1 MLLLKKMIRI
11 KYVLI
16 VIFLSSFVIDNSAQW
31 SLTNRPATPKVAEPY
46 AVKPA
51 DPVGYE
57 EVKMDFPIAE
67 GKYAPEWDSIKKT
80 YTGTPA
86 WFRDAKFGV
95 FIHWGPQASGKSGD
109 WYARTMYKEGHR
121 GYNNHLKNFGH
132 PSEFGYKDVLNA
144 WKAPKWDAAA
154 LTQAFY
160 DAGAR
165 FVMAVGVHHDNFDM
179 WNSAY
184 QPWNVTNIGP
194 KKDMIGAWKTE
205 AQKRGMKFGITFHH
219 EYTWW
224 WWHNAFGAD
233 KTGLK
238 ADIPYDGH
246 LTKEDGKGKW
256 WDGLDPQLLYTVDMR
271 QYKDIDVIAF
281 GNKGI
286 FQDHQVYAK
295 WYAEWWARRIMDA
308 VDKYD
313 PDLIYTDGNGK
324 WPFSGTHSASG
335 FKCDA
340 AARVVADFYNKAD
353 IRHGKTDV
361 LACIKFAPNNPA
373 LGITYE
379 VNFPNKI
386 LTDKPWIGENPVGD
400 WYYAPG
406 YTYEAS
412 SMVYSLL
419 EYASRDGNYA
429 CAVPITPEGDLEPA
443 CVKMLQDM
451 GEWMK
456 INGEGIYGSKA
467 WKVWGEG
474 ELVSDPKKPE
484 KSPALRVF
492 PGGSLSKYHADF
504 KYEASDF
511 RFTEGKNGEIFAWCM
526 TNPPAGAKLL
536 VKSLAEKAKYFS
548 RKIKSVQLLG
558 YNNKLKW
565 KLTDEGLL
573 IIFPDNAKLN
583 YAVGFKVT
591 QK

>member
-1 MLLLKKMIRI
+1 MNIVKASAFIVLLLATTMHGK
-11 KYVLI
+11 
-16 VIFLSSFVIDNSAQW
+16 AQW
-31 SLTNRPATPKVAEPY
+31 TLQNRPASPLVTEPY
-46 AVKPA
+46 SVMPA
-51 DPVGYE
+51 DPSTYAE
-57 EVKMDFPIAE
+57 EKMDFPITK
-67 GKYAPEWDSIKKT
+67 GKYAPHWDSIKKT

-109 WYARTMYKEGHR
+109 WYARNMYKEGSKA
-121 GYNNHLKNFGH
+121 YKNHLKNFGH
-132 PSEFGYKDVLNA
+132 PSSFGYKDVLNA
-144 WKAPKWDAAA
+144 WKAPKWNAAS

-184 QPWNVTNIGP
+184 QPWNAVNVGP
-194 KKDMIGAWKTE
+194 KKDMIGAWKAE
-205 AQKRGMKFGITFHH
+205 AKKRGMKFGITFHH

-233 KTGLK
+233 KQGEL
-238 ADIPYDGH
+238 AGVPYDGH
-246 LTKEDGKGKW
+246 LTKADGKGKW
-256 WDGLDPQLLYTVDMR
+256 WNGLDPQLLYPVDMR

-286 FQDHQVYAK
+286 FQHHQDYAK

-353 IRHGKTDV
+353 KRHGKTDV

-379 VNFPNKI
+379 INFPNKI
-386 LTDKPWIGENPVGD
+386 LTDKPWIGENPIGD

-406 YTYEAS
+406 YTYQAS

-429 CAVPITPEGDLEPA
+429 CAVPITPEGDLEPE
-443 CVKMLQDM
+443 CVQMLQDM
-451 GEWMK
+451 GQWMK
-456 INGEGIYGSKA
+456 TNGEGIYGSKA
-467 WKVWGEG
+467 WKIWGEG
-474 ELVSDPKKPE
+474 EKISDPKKPE
-484 KSPALRVF
+484 KALSLRVF
-492 PGGSLSKYHADF
+492 PGGNLSKSHAAF
-504 KYEASDF
+504 TFLNTDF
-511 RFTEGKNGEIFAWCM
+511 RFTEGKNGEVYAWCM
-526 TNPPAGAKLL
+526 TIPNAG
-536 VKSLAEKAKYFS
+536 STIC
-548 RKIKSVQLLG
+548 IKSFGKEANLVNQSIQSVRLLG
-558 YNNKLKW
+558 SAKPLQW
-565 KLTDEGLL
+565 EQTTEGLL
-573 IIFPDNAKLN
+573 ITFPEAANCH
-583 YAVGFKVT
+583 YAAGFKVVF
-591 QK
+591 KK